1 MMNPKTFL
9 SSTELDSVLEAFTDS
24 DLDAFGIKGFII
36 SFTPL
41 LFNMS
46 QLNQLLTTISSILG
60 IIWLGI
66 CIVYKIKD
74 RKNTVQEETEDN
86 E

>member
-1 MMNPKTFL
+1 MSTKTFL

-24 DLDAFGIKGFII
+24 DIDAFGVKGFII

-41 LFNMS
+41 LFNMNE
-46 QLNQLLTTISSILG
+46 LNQLLTTISSILG
-60 IIWLGI
+60 IIWLAI
-66 CIVYKIKD
+66 CITYKIKD
-74 RKNTVQEETEDN
+74 RKKTALQEDEDN